1 MDTTYLDAGADD
13 TCVGTNEATG
23 SQHTVLESIMPEVE
37 VWTTVDVDL
46 DDFADEDLIDELEKR
61 GLGAEVPESTAT
73 ELITSIYLK
82 RRLGK
87 DYQIELEQLIYQTIG
102 KIV

>member
-1 MDTTYLDAGADD
+1 
-13 TCVGTNEATG
+13 
-23 SQHTVLESIMPEVE
+23 MPEVE

-46 DDFADEDLIDELEKR
+46 DDFADEDLKDEMDRR
-61 GLGAEVPESTAT
+61 GLGAEVHDTTAT
-73 ELITSIYLK
+73 ELIEAIYLK

-87 DYQIELEQLIYQTIG
+87 DYQTELEQLIYQTIG

>member
-1 MDTTYLDAGADD
+1 
-13 TCVGTNEATG
+13 
-23 SQHTVLESIMPEVE
+23 MPEVE

-46 DDFADEDLIDELEKR
+46 DDFSDEDLIDEMERR
-61 GLGAEVPESTAT
+61 GLGAEVDESTAT
-73 ELITSIYLK
+73 ELITQIYQK

-87 DYQIELEQLIYQTIG
+87 DYQTELEQLIYQTIG

>member
-1 MDTTYLDAGADD
+1 
-13 TCVGTNEATG
+13 
-23 SQHTVLESIMPEVE
+23 MPEVE

-46 DDFADEDLIDELEKR
+46 EDFSDEDLLDELDRR

-73 ELITSIYLK
+73 EIITAIWLK
-82 RRLGK
+82 RRMGC
-87 DYQIELEQLIYQTIG
+87 DYQAELEQLIYQTIG